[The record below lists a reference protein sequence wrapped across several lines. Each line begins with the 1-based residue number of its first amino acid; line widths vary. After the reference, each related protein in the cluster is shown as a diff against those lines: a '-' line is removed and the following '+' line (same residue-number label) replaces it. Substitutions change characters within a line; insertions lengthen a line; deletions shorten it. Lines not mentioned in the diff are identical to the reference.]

1 MGAVEDEKDKMLNTH
16 IVADPWEANLAST
29 AGVIKGSAIRELLK
43 VTEQPGVIS
52 FAGGL
57 PAPACFPAEEI
68 ALATERVLATEAAR
82 VLQYGP
88 TEGFPPLRAFLVEL
102 MQGRGV
108 HVGVDDVLVSS
119 GSQQAL
125 DMIAKL
131 MIDQGDVVLVEDPT
145 YVGAL
150 QAFRPYQ
157 PNFVPVPMDE
167 EGLILE
173 ALEAALVRLEREGR
187 KPKFLYTVASFQN
200 PTGVT
205 LSRVRRDALLDLAE
219 RFSLPIV
226 EDDPYGE
233 LRYSGQPVPTL
244 AALDTARHGQ
254 PRHVLYFST
263 FSKLLA
269 PSLRVGWIVGPQPV
283 LRRLA
288 QIKQGLD
295 LHTGSLAQAIAYETC
310 RDGLLERHIPRI
322 RAIYHERRDAM
333 LAALAHEMPSGVRW
347 TTPEGGMFLWLTV
360 PEQVDVDDLLRR
372 AIEQQVAFVPGGAFF
387 ANGGGANTMRL
398 NFSHPNAERI
408 VEGIQRLA
416 GALRAVQNAEFKVQ
430 N

>member
-1 MGAVEDEKDKMLNTH
+1 MKLD
-16 IVADPWEANLAST
+16 VATEPWEPNLAST

-43 VTEQPGVIS
+43 ITEQPGVIS

-88 TEGFPPLRAFLVEL
+88 TEGFPPLREFLVTL
-102 MQGRGV
+102 MRQRGV
-108 HVGVDDVLVSS
+108 EITSADVLVSS

-125 DMIAKL
+125 DMIGKL

-150 QAFRPYQ
+150 QAFRPYR
-157 PNFVPVPMDE
+157 PRFVGVAMDE
-167 EGLILE
+167 HGLIPE
-173 ALEAALVRLEREGR
+173 AVEAALTQLEREGLR
-187 KPKFLYTVASFQN
+187 PKFLYTVATFQN

-205 LSRVRRDALLDLAE
+205 LSRARREALLDLAE
-219 RFSLPIV
+219 RYNLPIV

-233 LRYSGQPVPTL
+233 LRYSGEPVPSL
-244 AALDTARHGQ
+244 AALDTARHGG
-254 PRHVLYFST
+254 PHHVVYFST

-283 LRRLA
+283 LRRMA

-295 LHTGSLAQAIAYETC
+295 LHTGSLVQAIAFEAC
-310 RDGLLERHIPRI
+310 RDGLLDRHVPRI
-322 RAIYHERRDAM
+322 RAMYHQRRDAM
-333 LAALAHEMPSGVRW
+333 LAALEREMPAGVQW

-360 PEQVDVDDLLRR
+360 PEYVDVADLLQR
-372 AIEQQVAFVPGGAFF
+372 AIERQVAFVPGAAFF
-387 ANGGGANTMRL
+387 ANGGGPNTMRL
-398 NFSHPNAERI
+398 NFSHPS
-408 VEGIQRLA
+408 VEQIEEGVRRL
-416 GALRAVQNAEFKVQ
+416 GEALRAVNS
-430 N
+430 

>member
-1 MGAVEDEKDKMLNTH
+1 MMNTQAVAE
-16 IVADPWEANLAST
+16 PWEANLASS

-43 VTEQPGVIS
+43 ITEQPGVIS

-57 PAPACFPAEEI
+57 PAPAGFPAEEI
-68 ALATERVLATEAAR
+68 AVATERVLANEAAR

-88 TEGFPPLRAFLVEL
+88 TEGFPPLRSFLAEL
-102 MQGRGV
+102 MHGRGV
-108 HVGVDDVLVSS
+108 AISAEDVLISS

-131 MIDQGDVVLVEDPT
+131 MIDRDDVVLVEDPT

-157 PNFVPVPMDE
+157 PRFVGVPMDE
-167 EGLILE
+167 QGLIPE
-173 ALEAALVRLEREGR
+173 ALAQALAQLEREGR

-205 LSRVRRDALLDLAE
+205 LTRARREALLDLAG
-219 RFSLPIV
+219 RYSLPIV

-233 LRYSGQPVPTL
+233 LRYSGEAVPTL
-244 AALDTARHGQ
+244 AALDYARHGE
-254 PRHVLYFST
+254 PRHVVYFST

-269 PSLRVGWIVGPQPV
+269 PSLRVGWIVGPQQV

-288 QIKQGLD
+288 LIKQGLD
-295 LHTGSLAQAIAYETC
+295 LHTGSLAQAIAFETC

-333 LAALAHEMPSGVRW
+333 LAALAREMPAEVRW

-360 PEQVDVDDLLRR
+360 PNNIDVADLLQQ
-372 AIEQQVAFVPGGAFF
+372 AIEQQVAFVPGAAFF
-387 ANGGGANTMRL
+387 ANGGGSNTMRL
-398 NFSHPNAERI
+398 NFSHPSVERI
-408 VEGIQRLA
+408 EEGVRRL
-416 GALRAVQNAEFKVQ
+416 GSVMKGL
-430 N
+430 

>member
-1 MGAVEDEKDKMLNTH
+1 MLSQT
-16 IVADPWEANLAST
+16 VSEVTPWEDRLAST

-57 PAPACFPAEEI
+57 PAPSCFPAEEI

-88 TEGFPPLRAFLVEL
+88 TEGFPPLRAFLAEL
-102 MQGRGV
+102 MAGRGLNV
-108 HVGVDDVLVSS
+108 APERVLVSS

-131 MIDQGDVVLVEDPT
+131 LIDRDDVVLVEDPT

-150 QAFRPYQ
+150 QAFRPYH
-157 PNFVPVPMDE
+157 PRFVALPMDE
-167 EGLILE
+167 HGLRIDVLE
-173 ALEAALVRLEREGR
+173 AMLADLEREGK
-187 KPKFLYTVASFQN
+187 KPKFLYTVATFQN

-205 LSRVRRDALLDLAE
+205 LTLERRHALLELAE
-219 RFSLPIV
+219 RYGLPIV

-233 LRYSGQPVPTL
+233 LRYSGEPVPSL
-244 AALDTARHGQ
+244 AALDTLRHGQ
-254 PRHVLYFST
+254 PRYVVYFST

-269 PSLRVGWIVGPQPV
+269 PSLRVGWIVGPEQV

-295 LHTGSLAQAIAYETC
+295 LHTGSLVQAVAFEAC
-310 RDGLLERHIPRI
+310 RDGLLQRHVPRI
-322 RAIYHERRDAM
+322 RQTYQERRDAM
-333 LAALAHEMPSGVRW
+333 LQALEREMPNGTRW
-347 TTPEGGMFLWLTV
+347 TKPEGGMFLWISL
-360 PEQVDVDDLLRR
+360 PEGTSAGDLLVH
-372 AIEQQVAFVPGGAFF
+372 AIERQVAFVPGAACF
-387 ANGGGANTMRL
+387 ANGGGEHTMRL
-398 NFSHPNAERI
+398 NFSHPEAERI
-408 VEGIQRLA
+408 TEGVRRLA
-416 GALRAVQNAEFKVQ
+416 EAMREVL
-430 N
+430 